1 MDDVTDTP
9 VPADIDAEQGQL
21 FCVGAWTLLGIVGL
35 SKRLNRRRWPGGTIQ
50 LSGARIKTLDTAGA
64 LMLLDLVTEWRQ
76 AGCRVEWRDWRPQY
90 SDLLT
95 LVEERRQAAVA
106 TSAPNLPR
114 LNLLAR
120 IGHKAWEKL
129 EHTLSFLAF
138 LGETTVAW
146 ARALLWPGHI
156 RWKALFANIQR
167 AGLDAIPIVGLLTF
181 LIGVVIAYQGG
192 DLLGYYGANIFI
204 VDLVAISMVRELAPL
219 LTAIIVAGRTGSAY
233 TAQIGTM
240 NVTEE
245 VDALRTIG
253 IHPFDVLVLPKLF
266 GLILVLPLLTLF
278 GSAMSIVGGMVIA
291 NLQLDIGYREFINR
305 IPQVVSLTSFLYG
318 IGKTPVFAAIIAL
331 VGCYQGFQVSGGAD
345 SVGRQT
351 TQSVVQAIFLVII
364 ANAFFAVMMGGTGL

>member
-1 MDDVTDTP
+1 MADVTDAT
-9 VPADIDAEQGQL
+9 PADIQPEQGQL
-21 FCVGAWTLLGIVGL
+21 FCIGAWNLAGIAGL
-35 SKRLNRRRWPGGTIQ
+35 TKRLHGRRWSSGALQ
-50 LSGARIKTLDTAGA
+50 LSGARIEALDTAGA
-64 LMLLDLVTEWRQ
+64 LLLLDLVADWQRT
-76 AGCRVEWRDWRPQY
+76 GHTVEWHDWRPEY
-90 SDLLT
+90 RDLLT
-95 LVEERRQAAVA
+95 LVEERRRASAAA
-106 TSAPNLPR
+106 SASRPPQ
-114 LNLLAR
+114 LNPLAQ
-120 IGHKAWEKL
+120 IGHKVWEKA

-138 LGETTVAW
+138 LGETTVALV
-146 ARALLWPGHI
+146 RALLWPGRI
-156 RWKALFANIQR
+156 RWQSLFANIQR

-192 DLLGYYGANIFI
+192 DLLSYYGANIFI

-253 IHPFDVLVLPKLF
+253 IHPFDVLVLPKLL

-278 GSAMSIVGGMVIA
+278 GSAMSIFGGMVIA
-291 NLQLDIGYREFINR
+291 NLQLDIGFREFINR
-305 IPQVVSLTSFLYG
+305 VPLVVSLTSFLYG
-318 IGKTPVFAAIIAL
+318 IGKTPVFAAIIAM

-364 ANAFFAVMMGGTGL
+364 ANAFFAVMMGGAGL

>member
-1 MDDVTDTP
+1 MADVTDAP
-9 VPADIDAEQGQL
+9 IPADIGAEQGQL
-21 FCVGAWTLLGIVGL
+21 FCVGGWTLLGIVGL
-35 SKRLNRRRWPGGTIQ
+35 SKRLNGRRWPTGSIR
-50 LSGARIKTLDTAGA
+50 LSGARIGALDTAGA
-64 LMLLDLVTEWRQ
+64 LLLLDLVTEWRQ
-76 AGCRVEWRDWRPQY
+76 AGCSVEWHDWRPEY
-90 SDLLT
+90 SALLT
-95 LVEERRQAAVA
+95 LVEERRQAAA
-106 TSAPNLPR
+106 AASAPSPAQ
-114 LNLLAR
+114 LNPLAR
-120 IGHKAWEKL
+120 IGHKAWEKV

-138 LGETTVAW
+138 LGETTVTLV
-146 ARALLWPGHI
+146 RALLWPGHI
-156 RWKALFANIQR
+156 RWQALFANIQR

-192 DLLGYYGANIFI
+192 NLLSTYGANIFI
-204 VDLVAISMVRELAPL
+204 VELVAISMVRELAPL

-245 VDALRTIG
+245 IDALRTIG

-266 GLILVLPLLTLF
+266 GLLIVLPLLTLF
-278 GSAMSIVGGMVIA
+278 GSAMSIFGGMMVA
-291 NLQLDIGYREFINR
+291 YFQLDVGFREFINR
-305 IPQVVSLTSFLYG
+305 IPQVVSLTSFIYG

-364 ANAFFAVMMGGTGL
+364 ANAFFAVMMGGAGL

>member
-1 MDDVTDTP
+1 MANLTDTAA
-9 VPADIDAEQGQL
+9 PANIDVEQGQL
-21 FCVGAWTLLGIVGL
+21 FCIGAWTLLGIVDL
-35 SKRLNRRRWPGGTIQ
+35 SQRLSARHWPSGTIQ
-50 LSGARIKTLDTAGA
+50 LSGTRIDALDTAGA
-64 LMLLDLVTEWRQ
+64 LMLLNLVTEWRQ
-76 AGCRVEWRDWRPQY
+76 AGRTVEWHDWRPEY

-95 LVEERRQAAVA
+95 LVEERQQTAA
-106 TSAPNLPR
+106 TTRTPSSSQ
-114 LNLLAR
+114 LNPLAR
-120 IGHKAWEKL
+120 IGYQAWNKV
-129 EHTLSFLAF
+129 EHALSMLAF
-138 LGETTVAW
+138 LGEITAT
-146 ARALLWPGHI
+146 LLRTLLRPGSI

-167 AGLDAIPIVGLLTF
+167 AGLDALPIVGLLTF

-192 DLLGYYGANIFI
+192 DLLSYYGANIFI
-204 VDLVAISMVRELAPL
+204 VDLVALSMVRELAPL

-278 GSAMSIVGGMVIA
+278 GCAMSILGGMVIA
-291 NLQLDIGYREFINR
+291 SVQLDVGFREFLNR

-318 IGKTPVFAAIIAL
+318 IGKTPVFAAIIAI